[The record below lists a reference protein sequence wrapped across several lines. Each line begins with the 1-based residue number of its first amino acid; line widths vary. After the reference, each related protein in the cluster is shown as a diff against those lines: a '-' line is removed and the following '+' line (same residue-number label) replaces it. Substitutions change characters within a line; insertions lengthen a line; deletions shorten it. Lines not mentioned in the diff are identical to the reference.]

1 MRDSSLCGEMIRFV
15 KVHFIILNNAG
26 VFVPKITVFRDLS
39 GDLFEKIDSIRFVK
53 KFYSG
58 CLRVRSGCFV

>member
-1 MRDSSLCGEMIRFV
+1 MRDSGFCGEMIRFV
-15 KVHFIILNNAG
+15 KVHFIILNNSG

-58 CLRVRSGCFV
+58 GLRVRSGWLV